1 MIKGIAILLAVY
13 LLYYGAN
20 IVYDL
25 FIKKDKTVETDLTE
39 EFSLE
44 EVAGQDYSVSQ
55 INIEDVENVT
65 MPDSFVKNGFQAKG
79 QAIESAGP
87 DLEDLRSRF
96 EAELDMDDENREA
109 PIFPET
115 ENKQVVSKLGSVT
128 PAEIKIPISEDHKE
142 PMADNIAPLQKEKT
156 EVKKNDWQEMLR
168 LSETSVQ
175 MVANY
180 DGQKVYSII

>member
-1 MIKGIAILLAVY
+1 MIKGILILFGVY

-25 FIKKDKTVETDLTE
+25 FLKKDKTTETDTTE

-44 EVAGQDYSVSQ
+44 EVAGQDHSFSQ
-55 INIEDVENVT
+55 VNIEDVENVT
-65 MPDSFVKNGFQAKG
+65 MPDSFIKNGFQAKG
-79 QAIESAGP
+79 KMIESGRP

-96 EAELDMDDENREA
+96 EAEQDMDDENRVA
-109 PIFPET
+109 PIFPEP
-115 ENKQVVSKLGSVT
+115 ENKQDVSKLNNT
-128 PAEIKIPISEDHKE
+128 APEEIKTPVSEDRKE
-142 PMADNIAPLQKEKT
+142 SMAENADPEQKEQPV
-156 EVKKNDWQEMLR
+156 VKKNDWQEMLR

-180 DGQKVYSII
+180 DGQKVYSIV